1 MFSSKNK
8 ITTEDIQALI
18 NKSNS
23 SILERINIL
32 EQQNH
37 QLTLNNQ
44 FFVQKINYLEN
55 ALQDMHQK
63 LERRIT
69 DFTDVWHPFM
79 TSNINRIKDEL
90 IETVQNEIKASHK
103 LQEPNKELEQKLDIL
118 QNKFDNTNIEGNIV
132 VGCYHSESHQI
143 CTPIIHNIYF
153 HPSSKDQEHF
163 KSPHFIFRSS
173 MSNDNTK
180 IFFTLKLFKCLTKIY
195 KFTIFNLNESVDN
208 YIDENNIDFELFT
221 TQNQQNSTFLI
232 DNNGYN
238 STPRYGN
245 KKNLKKCLNILDECN
260 IKLKYN
266 NSDFI
271 NGVLIRE
278 LILS

>member
-118 QNKFDNTNIEGNIV
+118 QNKFENTNIEGNII
-132 VGCYHSESHQI
+132 VGIKDYQSYA
-143 CTPIIHNIYF
+143 PVIYNLEYNLISRNLVP
-153 HPSSKDQEHF
+153 HGHTSV
-163 KSPHFIFRSS
+163 HFILTMFHA
-173 MSNDNTK
+173 K
-180 IFFTLKLFKCLTKIY
+180 KVFFTLKLFKNLTKIY
-195 KFTIFNLNESVDN
+195 KFKTFDLNESSNN
-208 YIDENNIDFELFT
+208 YIDENYIDFELFT
-221 TQNQQNSTFLI
+221 TENQQHSKFFI
-232 DNNGYN
+232 DNNG
-238 STPRYGN
+238 TPRYGH
-245 KKNLKKCLNILDECN
+245 KINLKKCLYILDECN
-260 IKLKYN
+260 IKLLFK
-266 NSDFI
+266 NSDLI
-271 NGVLIRE
+271 NGFPIRD

>member
-55 ALQDMHQK
+55 TLQDMHQK

-90 IETVQNEIKASHK
+90 IEIVQNEIKASHK

-132 VGCYHSESHQI
+132 IGIQYVTRLRS
-143 CTPIIHNIYF
+143 PIIHKTYLHQNF
-153 HPSSKDQEHF
+153 KDNPDYQ
-163 KSPHFIFRSS
+163 SPQIIFFDKYLQ
-173 MSNDNTK
+173 NKQK
-180 IFFTLKLFKCLTKIY
+180 IFFTLKSFKCLTNIY
-195 KFTIFNLNESVDN
+195 KFTKFNLNGYPCN
-208 YIDENNIDFELFT
+208 YIDENDMDFELFT
-221 TQNQQNSTFLI
+221 TQDQQYNTFLI
-232 DNNGYN
+232 DNVNGF
-238 STPRYGN
+238 PRYGI

-260 IKLKYN
+260 IKLLYN
-266 NSDFI
+266 NSDLI
-271 NGVLIRE
+271 NGIPIRE

>member
-90 IETVQNEIKASHK
+90 IETVQNEIKSSNK
-103 LQEPNKELEQKLDIL
+103 LQEPNKEIEQKLDIL

-132 VGCYHSESHQI
+132 VGIKEYHTFNPVMYNVEYNLIQRASQAYPNNTIEM
-143 CTPIIHNIYF
+143 
-153 HPSSKDQEHF
+153 
-163 KSPHFIFRSS
+163 IFR
-173 MSNDNTK
+173 NFGARK
-180 IFFTLKLFKCLTKIY
+180 IFFTLKLFKNLTKIY
-195 KFTIFNLNESVDN
+195 KFKTFDLNEGLNN
-208 YIDENNIDFELFT
+208 YIDENYMDFELFT
-221 TQNQQNSTFLI
+221 TENQQHSKFFI
-232 DNNGYN
+232 DNNG
-238 STPRYGN
+238 TPRYGH
-245 KKNLKKCLNILDECN
+245 KINLKKCLYILDECN
-260 IKLKYN
+260 IKLLFK
-266 NSDFI
+266 NSDLI
-271 NGVLIRE
+271 NGVPIRD